1 MTAAFEASWLFSK
14 EDGPGCLTC
23 RTVHYSPA
31 PFGIGDRGGHP
42 AERFFEPI
50 YTEGRFWYDPDMVAG
65 FTVSPPSSVRSGL
78 TEGVWSIDV
87 LVTERADGTQMRLNC
102 RMRVSR
108 SPDGF
113 TYRTVSTDDPANPG
127 LRHHLTIRKVGVES
141 E

>member
-31 PFGIGDRGGHP
+31 PFGIGGRGGHP

-78 TEGVWSIDV
+78 TEGVWSVDV
-87 LVTERADGTQMRLNC
+87 LVTKRADGSQMRLNC

-108 SPDGF
+108 SPDGLM
-113 TYRTVSTDDPANPG
+113 YRTVPTDDLTQPG
-127 LRHHLTIRKVGVES
+127 LAHHLTIRKVGVES